1 MRAAPAQLLFVAS
14 ALLTPSVAP
23 AETID
28 QIVARHLAARGGR
41 EALAAVRTLRMAGHA
56 DAGPGRHAIV
66 RREFARPDRI
76 RTEFEFQG
84 TTGVYVWNGKSGWQ
98 VSPLDGQLDVQPL
111 SPEAAALSAEQADIE
126 GPLVDWKAKGHSV
139 ELLGRAE
146 LPGGAAD
153 ELKVTLKSG
162 VVRRVWVDAKS
173 SLVVKTASTRKFKG
187 HEMTFE
193 VTYGDYRETSG
204 VRFARSIEIQTRGR
218 PESLRIAVETVE
230 VNPSL
235 DVARFEAPR

>member
-1 MRAAPAQLLFVAS
+1 MKAARAQLLFLAS
-14 ALLTPSVAP
+14 ALLAPSVAS
-23 AETID
+23 AETVD

-41 EALAAVRTLRMAGHA
+41 QALAAVRTLRMTGHA

-98 VSPLDGQLDVQPL
+98 VSPLDGQFDVQPL

-146 LPGGAAD
+146 LPGGRRGRAEGHAEIGRRASRLGGREVLSRGED
-153 ELKVTLKSG
+153 G
-162 VVRRVWVDAKS
+162 VHAEGQGARDDLRGGVRRLPRDEPAFA
-173 SLVVKTASTRKFKG
+173 LR
-187 HEMTFE
+187 
-193 VTYGDYRETSG
+193 
-204 VRFARSIEIQTRGR
+204 ARSRSRPGAGR
-218 PESLRIAVETVE
+218 NACASSSTAWR
-230 VNPSL
+230 
-235 DVARFEAPR
+235 